1 MFSCFEVFTSEKNQ
15 DNHARSTYHC
25 ANQFI
30 HPHFHRF
37 WCIHITITKDRNC
50 MRGLFFTA
58 AIGFQSASPLYICSR
73 TAVNN
78 GFNSYVLK
86 SLCNFYDLN
95 GIVIPT

>member
-1 MFSCFEVFTSEKNQ
+1 ML
-15 DNHARSTYHC
+15 ARPIIAPTNS
-25 ANQFI
+25 FI
-30 HPHFHRF
+30 RISHRF